1 MNRVV
6 ILGGGFGGLY
16 AAKALRRAPVEVT
29 LVDRRNFHLFQPL
42 LYQVATGSLSPGEI
56 AEPLRAV
63 LRDQKNARVLLGD
76 AVDLDAEN
84 RRLILADGE
93 VPYDSLIVATGAQNF
108 FFGHADWEKL
118 APGLKSIEDATAIRH
133 KLLYAFEA
141 AERESDLTLRRAW
154 LTFVIV
160 GAGPTG
166 VELAGAIAE
175 IAHDT
180 LRHDFRSIRPEESRI
195 LLLDGSPHVL
205 SSYPVS
211 LSVEAERSL
220 IKLGVRSRNGV
231 RVISIDADGVTLE
244 TPSGQERIQAK
255 TALWA
260 AGVAPSSVGKVL
272 ARRAAAPLDKLGHI
286 LVDAQLN
293 VPGHPEIFVIGDLA
307 HVVDGKGKQLPGV
320 APVAIQQGSYVA
332 RAIVNRLNNRPVKA
346 FRYFNKGSLAVI
358 GRRAGVA
365 DFGPLRFHGV
375 IAWLLW
381 LFVHLMYLVQFRNRL
396 IVFIR
401 WGFQYV
407 TFDRGARLITPM
419 QTTDARLPPTA
430 PMNETDKRI

>member
-1 MNRVV
+1 MHRVL

-16 AAKALRRAPVEVT
+16 AAKSLRRAPVEIT

-56 AEPLRAV
+56 ASPLRAI
-63 LRDQKNARVLLGD
+63 LRNQKNARVLLGD

-84 RRLILADGE
+84 RRLILSDGE
-93 VPYDSLIVATGAQNF
+93 VPYDTLIVATGAQNY
-108 FFGHADWEKL
+108 FFGHDEWQKL
-118 APGLKSIEDATAIRH
+118 APGLKSIEDATAVRH
-133 KLLYAFEA
+133 NLLYAFEA
-141 AERESDLTLRRAW
+141 AEREPDPTLRRAW
-154 LTFVIV
+154 LTFAIV

-166 VELAGAIAE
+166 VELAGALAE

-205 SSYPVS
+205 SAYPVS
-211 LSVEAERSL
+211 LSIEAERSL
-220 IKLGVRSRNGV
+220 IKLGVRSRTSV
-231 RVISIDADGVTLE
+231 RVTSIDAHGVTLE
-244 TPSGQERIQAK
+244 TPSGQERIEAR
-255 TALWA
+255 TVLWA
-260 AGVAPSSVGKVL
+260 AGVAPSDFGKVL
-272 ARRAAAPLDKLGHI
+272 AHRAGATLDKQGHVMVGAE
-286 LVDAQLN
+286 LTVSN
-293 VPGHPEIFVIGDLA
+293 HPEIFVIGDLA
-307 HVVDGKGKQLPGV
+307 LIEQNGKPLPGV
-320 APVAIQQGSYVA
+320 APVAMQQGKYAA
-332 RAIVNRLNNRPVKA
+332 RAVMNRLSNSAVKP
-346 FRYFNKGSLAVI
+346 FHYFNKGSLAVI

-365 DFGPLRFHGV
+365 DFGHLRFHGV

-407 TFDRGARLITPM
+407 TFDRGARLIT
-419 QTTDARLPPTA
+419 QSAEPPSAT
-430 PMNETDKRI
+430 K

>member
-1 MNRVV
+1 MWPP
-6 ILGGGFGGLY
+6 
-16 AAKALRRAPVEVT
+16 APRIFSSGT
-29 LVDRRNFHLFQPL
+29 
-42 LYQVATGSLSPGEI
+42 T
-56 AEPLRAV
+56 
-63 LRDQKNARVLLGD
+63 
-76 AVDLDAEN
+76 
-84 RRLILADGE
+84 
-93 VPYDSLIVATGAQNF
+93 
-108 FFGHADWEKL
+108 DWEKL

-133 KLLYAFEA
+133 NLLFAFEA
-141 AERESDLTLRRAW
+141 AERESDLTRRRAW

-166 VELAGAIAE
+166 VELAGALAE

-231 RVISIDADGVTLE
+231 RVTSIDADGVTLD
-244 TPSGQERIQAK
+244 TPSGTDRIEAK
-255 TALWA
+255 TVLWA
-260 AGVAPSSVGKVL
+260 AGVAPSSFGKVL
-272 ARRAAAPLDKLGHI
+272 AERAAAPLDKLGHV
-286 LVDAQLN
+286 LVDAQLT

-307 HVVDGKGKQLPGV
+307 HVDQKGKQLPGV

-332 RAIVNRLNNRPVKA
+332 HAIVGRLKNRPVKP

-365 DFGPLRFHGV
+365 DFGPLRFHGA

-407 TFDRGARLITPM
+407 TFDRGARLITP
-419 QTTDARLPPTA
+419 DARLPQTA
-430 PMNETDKRI
+430 PMNETDKRT